1 MSKCST
7 GVDGEDLKA
16 LTADSA
22 EVMSGHRTRMLTGE
36 PFLLMGRSLKK
47 WRASW
52 DRDSGESSATG
63 ISIRNRGCLSFLS
76 LLVSLRL
83 LRGFSKVVV
92 RHVLA
97 CWMAASFEFGGVREQ
112 SGDRERVLVLLREVE
127 GNGREEEERVLVCE
141 NGDAGFGVVM
151 VFV

>member
-1 MSKCST
+1 
-7 GVDGEDLKA
+7 
-16 LTADSA
+16 
-22 EVMSGHRTRMLTGE
+22 MLTGE
-36 PFLLMGRSLKK
+36 PFLFMGRSPKT

-63 ISIRNRGCLSFLS
+63 ISIRNLGCLSFLS

-97 CWMAASFEFGGVREQ
+97 C
-112 SGDRERVLVLLREVE
+112 
-127 GNGREEEERVLVCE
+127 
-141 NGDAGFGVVM
+141 
-151 VFV
+151 